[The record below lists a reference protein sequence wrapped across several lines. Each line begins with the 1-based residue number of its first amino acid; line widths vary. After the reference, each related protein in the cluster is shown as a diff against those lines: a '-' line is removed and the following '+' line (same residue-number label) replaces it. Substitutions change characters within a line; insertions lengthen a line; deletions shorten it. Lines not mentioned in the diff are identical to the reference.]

1 MDKNSIFGS
10 NYYNPPPISVVAEI
24 FRKNNIQIIREYVKK
39 NNLDEKYI
47 EILTREFLKINDCY
61 PKIVQK
67 KSKEKLQIN
76 IFNF

>member
-1 MDKNSIFGS
+1 MDKNSNSGS
-10 NYYNPPPISVVAEI
+10 NYYNPPPITIVAEI
-24 FRKNNIQIIREYVKK
+24 FRENNIQIIREYVIE

-76 IFNF
+76 IFK